1 MLAPDAEESRGQVPL
16 PLPPAPARL
25 MVCEPYNATMSE
37 LFVHL
42 DFMSSTIY
50 C

>member
-1 MLAPDAEESRGQVPL
+1 MLAPDAEESRGQVP
-16 PLPPAPARL
+16 PPPAPARL

-42 DFMSSTIY
+42 DLSSTIY